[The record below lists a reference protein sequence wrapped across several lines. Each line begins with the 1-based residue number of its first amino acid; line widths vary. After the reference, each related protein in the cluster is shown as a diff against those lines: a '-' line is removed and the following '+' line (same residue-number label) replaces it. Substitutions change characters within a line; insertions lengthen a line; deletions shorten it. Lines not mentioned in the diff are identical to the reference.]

1 MEVLII
7 CISFLQAVFLQHML
21 NLNIDTKHVISAY
34 LAKVLIFLCFSGYLV
49 SFFTLFFVTICEIG
63 LDVFDSNTSYSINLI
78 AVAIVA
84 YGCTGKRPTLKC
96 LCILNRVSTDYINVL
111 HMNRCVKDS
120 QI

>member
-1 MEVLII
+1 MN
-7 CISFLQAVFLQHML
+7 ML

-34 LAKVLIFLCFSGYLV
+34 LVKVLILMFLCFPGYLV

-84 YGCTGKRPTLKC
+84 YGCTGKRPNLKC
-96 LCILNRVSTDYINVL
+96 LCILNRVSRYYIN
-111 HMNRCVKDS
+111 M
-120 QI
+120 

>member
-1 MEVLII
+1 
-7 CISFLQAVFLQHML
+7 ML

>member
-1 MEVLII
+1 
-7 CISFLQAVFLQHML
+7 ML

-34 LAKVLIFLCFSGYLV
+34 LAKVLILVFLCLPGYLV

-84 YGCTGKRPTLKC
+84 YGCTGKRPTLEC
-96 LCILNRVSTDYINVL
+96 LCLLNRVSRDYIN
-111 HMNRCVKDS
+111 
-120 QI
+120 I

>member
-1 MEVLII
+1 
-7 CISFLQAVFLQHML
+7 ML

-34 LAKVLIFLCFSGYLV
+34 LTKVLILIFLCFPGYLV

-84 YGCTGKRPTLKC
+84 YGCTGKC
-96 LCILNRVSTDYINVL
+96 LCILNRVIRDYTNV
-111 HMNRCVKDS
+111 
-120 QI
+120 